1 MYCTACD
8 AEVAMMKRVYFLLLL
23 LIMPL
28 TVVQAKQSGRGRMVF
43 KAIEIKGT
51 IQKPEALLFLSR
63 AKFKYKML
71 DLQIDLKS
79 KVREAIKNDGAF

>member
-1 MYCTACD
+1 
-8 AEVAMMKRVYFLLLL
+8 
-23 LIMPL
+23 
-28 TVVQAKQSGRGRMVF
+28 MVF

-51 IQKPEALLFLSR
+51 IQKPEAMLFLSR

-79 KVREAIKNDGAF
+79 KVKKAVKDGSAF